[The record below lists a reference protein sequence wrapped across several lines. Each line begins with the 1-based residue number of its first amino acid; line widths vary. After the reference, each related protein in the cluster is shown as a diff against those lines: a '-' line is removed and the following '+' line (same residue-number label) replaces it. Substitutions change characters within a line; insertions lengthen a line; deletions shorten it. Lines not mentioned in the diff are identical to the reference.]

1 MYLHIYILN
10 LRTAVFYIYIYIFVF
25 VSDITCPNIWSC
37 GLSSAE
43 STMVIH
49 GHVFITRH
57 QMNGLAF
64 GQAMSELWEEDE
76 TLRRALPW
84 KALTL
89 QAPQKEMRCLQQDV
103 RLKEAQRYTEYVY
116 KYK

>member
-1 MYLHIYILN
+1 
-10 LRTAVFYIYIYIFVF
+10 
-25 VSDITCPNIWSC
+25 
-37 GLSSAE
+37 
-43 STMVIH
+43 
-49 GHVFITRH
+49 
-57 QMNGLAF
+57 MNGLAF

-103 RLKEAQRYTEYVY
+103 RLREAHRTQNMCININIYTVY
-116 KYK
+116 I